1 VFPISLRSFGASLVD
16 DLRHPRGYL
25 TVLAFIL
32 ATQLPQFIPGEYVHM
47 LILTFIIGMA
57 AVAWNIIGGF
67 GGQFSLGNSM
77 FFGISG
83 YTLGIL
89 LVRFE
94 FGFVPAVVVALGL
107 SLVAALIV
115 GYPSFQLTGHYFAL
129 ATITIVEGLRFLVRY
144 FNEFTG
150 GAQGYSL
157 IPALVRGVTVLDYGR
172 NAYYLAAL
180 TLFMFAFIVSVWVR
194 RSKVGYYL
202 MALRDDQLAAA
213 SLGINVARFKM
224 IGWLVTALLTGVA
237 GVMYATY
244 IQFLSPGFSFSIT
257 QSVLYAVIPII
268 GGIGTLAG
276 PVIGTFLMVPLEH
289 IAQTQ
294 YGGTYGA
301 ITYVVYG
308 VLLILLIIYAPE
320 GLRPKLKAIA
330 DPIAKVLPTIGSSSS
345 PEEGQSEEKITR
357 DD

>member
-1 VFPISLRSFGASLVD
+1 MLPISLRSFGASLVD
-16 DLRHPRGYL
+16 DLRQPRGYL
-25 TVLAFIL
+25 TLLAFLL
-32 ATQLPQFIPGEYVHM
+32 ATQLPQFIPSEYVHM
-47 LILTFIIGMA
+47 LVLTYIIGMA
-57 AVAWNIIGGF
+57 AIAWNIIGGF

-77 FFGISG
+77 FFGISA

-94 FGFVPAVVVALGL
+94 FGFVPAVLVALGL
-107 SLVAALIV
+107 ALVAALIV

-144 FNEFTG
+144 FNDFTG

-157 IPALVRGVTVLDYGR
+157 IPALTRGVGVLDLER
-172 NAYYLAAL
+172 NTYYLAAL
-180 TLFMFAFIVSVWVR
+180 TLFLLAFVVSVWVR

-202 MALRDDQLAAA
+202 MALRDDQLAAE

-224 IGWLVTALLTGVA
+224 IGWLITAGITAFA
-237 GVMYATY
+237 GIMYATY

-330 DPIAKVLPTIGSSSS
+330 DPIAKVLPTIGTTSR
-345 PEEGQSEEKITR
+345 EESQSEEKPS

>member
-1 VFPISLRSFGASLVD
+1 VLPISLRSFGASLVD
-16 DLRHPRGYL
+16 DLRQPRGYL
-25 TVLAFIL
+25 TLLAFLL
-32 ATQLPQFIPGEYVHM
+32 ATQLPQFIPSEYVHM
-47 LILTFIIGMA
+47 LVLTYIIGMA
-57 AVAWNIIGGF
+57 AIAWNIIGGF

-77 FFGISG
+77 FFGISA

-94 FGFVPAVVVALGL
+94 FGFVPAVLVALGL
-107 SLVAALIV
+107 ALVAALIV

-144 FNEFTG
+144 FNDFTG

-157 IPALVRGVTVLDYGR
+157 IPALTRGVGVLDLER
-172 NAYYLAAL
+172 NTYYLAAL
-180 TLFMFAFIVSVWVR
+180 TLFLLAFVVSVWVR

-202 MALRDDQLAAA
+202 MALRDDQLAAE

-224 IGWLVTALLTGVA
+224 IGWLITAGITAFA
-237 GVMYATY
+237 GIMYATY

-330 DPIAKVLPTIGSSSS
+330 DPIAKVLPTIGTTSR
-345 PEEGQSEEKITR
+345 EESQSEEKPS

>member
-1 VFPISLRSFGASLVD
+1 MLPISLRRFGASLVD
-16 DLRHPRGYL
+16 DLRQPRGYL
-25 TVLAFIL
+25 TVLAFLL
-32 ATQLPQFIPGEYVHM
+32 ATQLPRFLPSEYVHM
-47 LILTFIIGMA
+47 LVLTYIIGVA
-57 AVAWNIIGGF
+57 AIAWNIIGGF

-77 FFGISG
+77 FFGISA
-83 YTLGIL
+83 YTFGIL
-89 LVRFE
+89 LVQFK
-94 FGFVPAVVVALGL
+94 FGFVPAAIIALVL
-107 SLVAALIV
+107 ALVAALIV

-157 IPALVRGVTVLDYGR
+157 IPALVRGVTLLDLER
-172 NAYYLAAL
+172 NTYYLAAL
-180 TLFMFAFIVSVWVR
+180 VLFMFAFLVSVWVR

-224 IGWLVTALLTGVA
+224 IGWLVTAGLTGLA
-237 GVMYATY
+237 GLMYATY

-268 GGIGTLAG
+268 GGIGTIAG

-294 YGGTYGA
+294 YGGTFGA

-308 VLLILLIIYAPE
+308 IILILLIIYAPE
-320 GLRPKLKAIA
+320 GLRPKLKTVS
-330 DPIAKVLPTIGSSSS
+330 DPIATALPSIGETRAKSDA
-345 PEEGQSEEKITR
+345 QSDESKPS

>member
-1 VFPISLRSFGASLVD
+1 MLPISLRSFGASLVD
-16 DLRHPRGYL
+16 DLRQPRGYL
-25 TVLAFIL
+25 TLLAFLL
-32 ATQLPQFIPGEYVHM
+32 ATQLPQFIPSEYVHM
-47 LILTFIIGMA
+47 LVLTYIIGMA
-57 AVAWNIIGGF
+57 AIAWNIIGGF

-77 FFGISG
+77 FFGISA

-94 FGFVPAVVVALGL
+94 FGFVPAVLVALGL
-107 SLVAALIV
+107 ALVAALIV

-144 FNEFTG
+144 FNDFTG

-157 IPALVRGVTVLDYGR
+157 IPALTRGVGVLDLER
-172 NAYYLAAL
+172 NTYYLAAL
-180 TLFMFAFIVSVWVR
+180 TLFLLAFVVSVWVR

-202 MALRDDQLAAA
+202 MALRDDQLAAE

-224 IGWLVTALLTGVA
+224 IGWLITAGVTAFA
-237 GVMYATY
+237 GIMYATY

-330 DPIAKVLPTIGSSSS
+330 DPIAKALPTIGSTSR
-345 PEEGQSEEKITR
+345 EESQSEEKPS

>member
-1 VFPISLRSFGASLVD
+1 MLVINLSGFASSLVD
-16 DLRHPRGYL
+16 DLRQPRGYL
-25 TVLAFIL
+25 TLLAIGL
-32 ATQLPQFIPGEYVHM
+32 AAQLPRVIPSEYVHM
-47 LILTFIIGMA
+47 LILTYIIGVA
-57 AVAWNIIGGF
+57 AIGWNIIGGF
-67 GGQFSLGNSM
+67 GGQFSLGNSV
-77 FFGISG
+77 FLGISA
-83 YTLGIL
+83 YTVGLMM
-89 LVRFE
+89 VQFQY
-94 FGFVPAVVVALGL
+94 GFVPAALAAVVL
-107 SLVAALIV
+107 SLVAALVI

-129 ATITIVEGLRFLVRY
+129 ATITIVEGVRFLVRY

-157 IPALVRGVTVLDYGR
+157 VPALTRGVTVLNLER
-172 NAYYLAAL
+172 NTYYLAAL
-180 TLFMFAFIVSVWVR
+180 GLFVFAFLVSVWVR

-224 IGWLVTALLTGVA
+224 IGWLVTALLTALA
-237 GVMYATY
+237 GIMYAVY

-289 IAQTQ
+289 VSQTQ
-294 YGGTYGA
+294 FGGTYGA
-301 ITYVVYG
+301 ITYVAYG
-308 VLLILLIIYAPE
+308 LVLILLIIYAPE
-320 GLRPKLKAIA
+320 GFRPKLKLIA
-330 DPIAKVLPTIGSSSS
+330 DPVANALPTIGQPSSE
-345 PEEGQSEEKITR
+345 PESG